1 MLEYLKEQ
9 LERSNYWLT
18 FSESKN
24 AALVAFNVAIIAI
37 IGRFGAKAVALMRV
51 KRAAVCA
58 AHNEKER
65 SYPWKPCGAPCRIMS

>member
-37 IGRFGAKAVALMRV
+37 IGEIANSNMCLLGLVICLLLSQYLYV
-51 KRAAVCA
+51 
-58 AHNEKER
+58 
-65 SYPWKPCGAPCRIMS
+65 